1 MPLWAPFLRGPRSS
15 AVRAGPC
22 QVLVA
27 VGSACQEPSLF
38 FQSCPWRKPPAQMW
52 APRYFGITWVIAPLI
67 SSTGQISLGI
77 AGGICFYEPLI
88 VSLHSVC
95 LLRFLVPI
103 QLNRVQLPHGGSE
116 AVEVGVTYGAAEC
129 PHLPTAA
136 CGSAPSLPSRPGRSP
151 SAPVGRSAFST
162 LDADTAPLVLPAGV
176 SKSSSAFYRIL
187 IFSCF
192 PTEF

>member
-88 VSLHSVC
+88 VSLHSC
-95 LLRFLVPI
+95 
-103 QLNRVQLPHGGSE
+103 
-116 AVEVGVTYGAAEC
+116 
-129 PHLPTAA
+129 
-136 CGSAPSLPSRPGRSP
+136 LPSEVFGSYSVESCAVATWRVRSSRGWSHIWCGRVPASPHSSLWLCSVPSQPPGKE
-151 SAPVGRSAFST
+151 PVRARRQISLLHA
-162 LDADTAPLVLPAGV
+162 
-176 SKSSSAFYRIL
+176 
-187 IFSCF
+187 
-192 PTEF
+192 